1 MRLESSIR
9 ELHAMFM
16 DMAMLVETQVRT
28 NWLVLLGNSPLYQ
41 LRIRQINFVIRPQI
55 SQVELQQLVVSLF
68 QVFYSNTW
76 FLKCKD
82 LLLFFVI

>member
-1 MRLESSIR
+1 
-9 ELHAMFM
+9 MFM

-41 LRIRQINFVIRPQI
+41 LKIRQINFVIRPQI

-68 QVFYSNTW
+68 QIFYSNTW
-76 FLKCKD
+76 FHWSQFLKCKD